1 MRENNDFKAHFV
13 YVYMNYTSYTEYTKF
28 SGDTEILFS
37 KFLDW
42 ASDKGIF
49 MQIVKMPDSYGYYI
63 RYGDNTFIKT
73 GFKYWFQALDKCVD
87 KVFQMTDGIDYI
99 NEMISYVYTLDF
111 PDTKEESIFI
121 HKEML
126 IKCAE
131 NIKEVLQ
138 MIVEGDFINEKC
150 DNRIKD
156 AILCLIIAKE
166 SI

>member
-1 MRENNDFKAHFV
+1 
-13 YVYMNYTSYTEYTKF
+13 MNYTSYIEYTKF

-37 KFLDW
+37 KFMDW

-49 MQIVKMPDSYGYYI
+49 MQIVRMPDSYGYYI
-63 RYGDNTFIKT
+63 QHGDNTLIKS

-87 KVFQMTDGIDYI
+87 KVFQMTDGFDYI
-99 NEMISYVYTLDF
+99 NEIVSYVSTLEF
-111 PDTKEESIFI
+111 PNTKEESIHI

-131 NIKEVLQ
+131 NIKEVLE
-138 MIVEGDFINEKC
+138 MIVEKDFINEKC